1 MSQLRVSSVTNIGG
15 TGSTYAPGHVVQV
28 VSVAKTDVFTT
39 SSLTY
44 IPVTGLSA
52 TITPK
57 SATSTILVIVQIAVG
72 GNAGSTNQGNFKV
85 TRGGTDFYLGNAD
98 GSRTRAVF
106 GGYTTSGLEH
116 NIWSHSIIDLDSPA
130 STSALTYQVETM
142 VANSFGTSRVNR
154 SGNDGD
160 SNTVARGAS
169 SITLMEIAQ

>member
-1 MSQLRVSSVTNIGG
+1 MTSTMRFDKWENSLGQPYG
-15 TGSTYAPGHVVQV
+15 TVLQVVQ
-28 VSVAKTDVFTT
+28 VAKTDVFTT

-44 IPVTGLSA
+44 TPVTGLSA

-57 SATSTILVIVQIAVG
+57 TTTSKILIMVQIAVG
-72 GNAGSTNQGNFKV
+72 GNTGSTNQGNFKV
-85 TRGGTDFYLGNAD
+85 TRGGTDIYLGDAAGN
-98 GSRTRAVF
+98 RTRAVF

-130 STSALTYQVETM
+130 STAALTYRVETM
-142 VANSFGTSRVNR
+142 VANSFGTAYVNR
-154 SGNDGD
+154 SANDGD